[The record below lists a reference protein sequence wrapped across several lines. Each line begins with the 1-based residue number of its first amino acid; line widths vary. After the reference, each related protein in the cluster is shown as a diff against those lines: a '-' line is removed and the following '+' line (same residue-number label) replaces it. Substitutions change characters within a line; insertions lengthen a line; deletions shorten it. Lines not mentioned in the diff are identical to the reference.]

1 MKLDVLISTLGIG
14 GINKVADMHLP
25 VTEGVN
31 YIVSW
36 QLSPSEVNTPLSS
49 RLMRDDISVYRLEG
63 KGLSLN
69 RNNAIDKSTAEICLI
84 ADDDLHYTSE
94 QLQSVIAVFGRD
106 ANLGLATFRHTG
118 SGKWY
123 PGHEFDLNTMPRGY
137 YVSSVDIAFRREK
150 IGRLRFNPYMG
161 LGASELHACEEAL
174 FVYQALHMGIKCR
187 FFPIDICHHNGTTTG
202 LRRVGKGV
210 VMANGAYLSIA
221 YPCSA
226 LLRLPLWAWRNWRH
240 GRIKLF
246 PAMASLLKG
255 YIYGKRYFNHDGTMK
270 RVPRH

>member
-1 MKLDVLISTLGIG
+1 MKLDVLISTLGID

-25 VTEGVN
+25 VTEGIN

-36 QLSPSEVNTPLSS
+36 QLSRSEINMPLPS

-106 ANLGLATFRHTG
+106 ANLGLATFCHTG

-123 PGHEFDLNTMPRGY
+123 PRHEFDLNTTPRGY

-150 IGRLRFNPYMG
+150 IGRLRFNPYFG
-161 LGASELHACEEAL
+161 LGAPELHACEEAL

-202 LRRVGKGV
+202 LRQVGKGV
-210 VMANGAYLSIA
+210 VMANGAYLSIV